1 MRHSIEPAEVL
12 YNGEIMLC
20 HFIHLGIGGH
30 TVLYTLKISLSENPN
45 DAAVGLWIRIRL
57 DPLYSSPDPD
67 PRIQTRILILW
78 KFNL

>member
-1 MRHSIEPAEVL
+1 MS
-12 YNGEIMLC
+12 
-20 HFIHLGIGGH
+20 FH
-30 TVLYTLKISLSENPN
+30 TLKALVVILYTLKISLSENPN

>member
-1 MRHSIEPAEVL
+1 MS
-12 YNGEIMLC
+12 
-20 HFIHLGIGGH
+20 FH
-30 TVLYTLKISLSENPN
+30 TLKALVVILYTLKISLSENPN

-57 DPLYSSPDPD
+57 DPLYSCPDPD